1 MTYAQLEVQ
10 IQALL
15 KAAAPLRLLDPE
27 SPDAAELPGIV
38 NQINALRAK
47 QSTLTQAADLA
58 ALSAPK
64 DTPVDRGWLERKA
77 QDLGIAFRANISDK
91 VLAERIKEAT
101 E

>member
-1 MTYAQLEVQ
+1 MTYEKLEAQ
-10 IQALL
+10 IQGLL
-15 KAAAPLRLLDPE
+15 KAAAPLREFDPE

-64 DTPVDRGWLERKA
+64 EEPADRGWLERKA
-77 QDLGIAFRANISDK
+77 ADLGIAFRANISDAK
-91 VLAERIKEAT
+91 LAERIKEAT